1 MSKLITILGPTATG
15 KTNIAVN
22 LALELNAEIISA
34 DSRQVYRSMDIGTGK
49 DINEYTIDGVKI
61 PFHLI
66 DIINAGEEYNLFTF
80 LKDFHAAYQDISD
93 RSKQSIL
100 CGGTG
105 LYLHGVLKGYEMK
118 QVDKNDELRSDL
130 ANKTDDELREILLSK
145 VKVHN
150 TTDILS
156 RPRLVRAIEIAL
168 EQNEYTTQTFPAVES
183 VIFGVYHDRQIV
195 RDRITN
201 RLKARIEEG
210 MLEEVESLLNSG
222 VSAEQLIRYG
232 LEYKYLTQYIQ
243 GELSKDEMINLLNIA
258 IHQFSKRQ
266 MTWFRKMEREGINI
280 IWVDGTL
287 EMKEKINFM
296 KTKI

>member
-1 MSKLITILGPTATG
+1 MSKLITILGATATG

-22 LALELNAEIISA
+22 LALLLNGEIISA
-34 DSRQVYRSMDIGTGK
+34 DSRQVYRGMDIGTGK
-49 DINEYTIDGVKI
+49 DINEYKIDGVDI
-61 PFHLI
+61 PYHLI
-66 DIINAGEEYNLFTF
+66 DIIDAGEEYNLFNF
-80 LKDFHAAYQDISD
+80 LKDFHAAYQDISS
-93 RSKQSIL
+93 RNKQTIL

-118 QVDKNDELRSDL
+118 QVEKNEELRIQL
-130 ANKTDDELREILLSK
+130 ANKSDDELREILLSK

-168 EQNEYTTQTFPAVES
+168 DENDFSTQSFSSVES
-183 VIFGVYHDRQIV
+183 VIFGIYHERQIV

-210 MLEEVESLLNSG
+210 MVEEVEKLLNSG

-243 GELSKDEMINLLNIA
+243 GEISKEEMINLLNIA

-266 MTWFRKMEREGINI
+266 MTWFRKMEREGIDI

-287 EMKEKINFM
+287 DIKEKINFM